1 MPLSAKRSWRLALLA
16 NQGSLPTELQP
27 LNGGTL
33 DIFGQ
38 HQVKRSD
45 TFEMFASQV
54 RGVNGASQLTG
65 GAIDENNNV
74 GFIFVS
80 NGEPQGTQY
89 VFHSATLQ
97 MGALP
102 KLTGGTITR
111 HIGGDVD
118 DDIGTW
124 SGTGGGRDD
133 DDEDEGEGGDAGE
146 GGEKTY

>member
-16 NQGSLPTELQP
+16 NQGSLPPELQP

-33 DIFGQ
+33 DVFGQ

-54 RGVNGASQLTG
+54 RGLNGASQLTG
-65 GAIDENNNV
+65 GAIDENDHV

-89 VFHSATLQ
+89 IFHSAKLQ
-97 MGALP
+97 MGRGPILP
-102 KLTGGTITR
+102 QLTDGTITR

-124 SGTGGGRDD
+124 SGTGGGADD
-133 DDEDEGEGGDAGE
+133 C
-146 GGEKTY
+146 

>member
-1 MPLSAKRSWRLALLA
+1 MLNSAKRSWTLALLA
-16 NQGSLPTELQP
+16 NPGSTLPPELQA

-33 DIFGQ
+33 DVFGQ

-45 TFEMFASQV
+45 PFGMFASQV
-54 RGVNGASQLTG
+54 RWVYGSQLTG
-65 GAIDENNNV
+65 GAIDEHNHV

-80 NGEPQGTQY
+80 NGEPDGTQY

-97 MGALP
+97 MGGGPILP

-118 DDIGTW
+118 DDVGTW
-124 SGTGGGRDD
+124 SGTGGGSADD
-133 DDEDEGEGGDAGE
+133 
-146 GGEKTY
+146 